1 MDSSTATKIS
11 PFPLH
16 PVTPKNEKREE
27 EARSSSTTTRACA
40 HARESVEMRVWMDDI
55 ARYYR
60 ETLGCVMPPMAK
72 RDATAAIEAGLEP
85 QLIMT
90 ALDEAAQAPRPSW
103 AYARAILRRLLKEGV
118 YDESA
123 YARRQ
128 AQFRARHGDDLPF

>member
-1 MDSSTATKIS
+1 MSISLAKKIT
-11 PFPLH
+11 PFPQT
-16 PVTPKNEKREE
+16 PVTPENEERE

-85 QLIMT
+85 QLVII
-90 ALDEAAQAPRPSW
+90 ALDETALAPRPSW
-103 AYARAILRRLLKEGV
+103 AYARAILRRLLREGV
-118 YDESA
+118 YDEQA
-123 YARRQ
+123 YNRRQ
-128 AQFRARHGDDLPF
+128 ARFKARKSDDLPF